1 MLSEYS
7 KSKQQQTHAFRN
19 VQKLV
24 STSVSTRIPHTSL
37 AKDITNSVL
46 LSFIKEDAE
55 VANLQSWVD
64 IKINQ
69 CTESHI
75 SDLWQ
80 YCYSYAL
87 MLLKNEDS
95 AQDISQ
101 TVMISLI
108 QSRQPVEYVKAWLKG
123 AVNNQAMLH
132 LKLHKRD
139 SALYSRMEN
148 EFLSV
153 LETVPNTDSE
163 IESQLNDKEIRKL
176 LSKEEYKVF
185 AELKEYPSVKA
196 YSHALGISY
205 NQARKIKHRLYTNLK
220 AYYLKK
226 QGWADTP
233 DILDCRQL
241 ENIKRFF
248 DTLLDH
254 ALSGDFSRVFHYADK
269 TMLPAMQ
276 SSFEGFS
283 EVTDWGIS
291 MNDDG
296 SFEVY
301 LFDLTTEE
309 KPITIN
315 MTITLN
321 KANYIKV
328 ISCSNLSLMTIIS
341 EDIIGPIPLEKGR
354 CTLTLEQFK
363 TYL

>member
-64 IKINQ
+64 IKVNQ

-123 AVNNQAMLH
+123 Q
-132 LKLHKRD
+132 
-139 SALYSRMEN
+139 
-148 EFLSV
+148 
-153 LETVPNTDSE
+153 
-163 IESQLNDKEIRKL
+163 
-176 LSKEEYKVF
+176 
-185 AELKEYPSVKA
+185 
-196 YSHALGISY
+196 
-205 NQARKIKHRLYTNLK
+205 
-220 AYYLKK
+220 
-226 QGWADTP
+226 
-233 DILDCRQL
+233 
-241 ENIKRFF
+241 
-248 DTLLDH
+248 
-254 ALSGDFSRVFHYADK
+254 
-269 TMLPAMQ
+269 
-276 SSFEGFS
+276 
-283 EVTDWGIS
+283 
-291 MNDDG
+291 
-296 SFEVY
+296 
-301 LFDLTTEE
+301 
-309 KPITIN
+309 
-315 MTITLN
+315 
-321 KANYIKV
+321 
-328 ISCSNLSLMTIIS
+328 
-341 EDIIGPIPLEKGR
+341 
-354 CTLTLEQFK
+354 
-363 TYL
+363 